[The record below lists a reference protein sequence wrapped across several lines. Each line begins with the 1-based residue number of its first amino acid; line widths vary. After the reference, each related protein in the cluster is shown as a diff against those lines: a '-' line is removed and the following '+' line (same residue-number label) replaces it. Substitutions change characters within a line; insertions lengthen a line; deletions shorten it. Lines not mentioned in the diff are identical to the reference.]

1 MLVQAR
7 HCAGHFFDGIHAAGR
22 HAHGVYEGSY
32 WQLLADAEELK
43 AMLTRMAKAPP
54 LMAEPALVLP
64 PPLELPS
71 WDEFKPVLQPVPD
84 TVHMPELVLPP
95 FVKPPLLVRRPWR
108 QTTIYRSVCKPWS
121 LRVQRSITTRPNT
134 SQRNHGDK
142 ERNKTHNL
150 Q

>member
-1 MLVQAR
+1 MQAR

-54 LMAEPALVLP
+54 LMAEPVLVLP

-84 TVHMPELVLPP
+84 TVHVPELVLPP
-95 FVKPPLLVRRPWR
+95 FVKPPLLVCRSWH
-108 QTTIYRSVCKPWS
+108 QTTLVYLCLCKGSLSMASDVRNWS
-121 LRVQRSITTRPNT
+121 TKKFIFGCPDLTNKSII
-134 SQRNHGDK
+134 
-142 ERNKTHNL
+142 
-150 Q
+150 